1 MHLEETTLLTVRP
14 IDTCIYQTEQ
24 SGKEPLPPSVKHQT
38 TEYHYTNPE
47 NIMSKGFL
55 EKRRKKTADRF
66 SCQKMRSMKITR
78 KYAAQTSRTIFNMIP
93 IVLYTFTLSNFLN
106 KLVNIAS
113 SVNRMITPRAN
124 PITKR

>member
-66 SCQKMRSMKITR
+66 ILSENAVYENHQKIC
-78 KYAAQTSRTIFNMIP
+78 
-93 IVLYTFTLSNFLN
+93 
-106 KLVNIAS
+106 
-113 SVNRMITPRAN
+113 RAN
-124 PITKR
+124 QQDDIQYDSDRFVYFHA